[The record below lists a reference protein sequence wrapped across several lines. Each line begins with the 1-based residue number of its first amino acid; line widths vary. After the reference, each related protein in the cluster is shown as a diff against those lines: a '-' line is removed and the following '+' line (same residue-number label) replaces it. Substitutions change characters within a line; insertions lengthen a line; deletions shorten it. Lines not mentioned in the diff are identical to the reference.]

1 MIRLGTKA
9 DLPAILNIVNEA
21 KAIMR
26 QDGNHQWDEQ
36 YPLETHFEEDIK
48 KKSLFVLEA
57 NSTIFAFIV
66 VDQQQPEW
74 YDELAWPIDR
84 NSAYVI
90 HRLAASSKLKGAA
103 TKLFNYAVN
112 LALNN
117 DIHVILT
124 DTFALN
130 KRAQGLFKKFDFTK
144 VGEVNIDYPP
154 FDKGE
159 PFYAYY
165 KKLEE

>member
-1 MIRLGTKA
+1 TNNKFTQALVDKANKEDTVLQTLLKKLKYHQRGVNFMIRLGTKA

-84 NSAYVI
+84 NSA
-90 HRLAASSKLKGAA
+90 
-103 TKLFNYAVN
+103 
-112 LALNN
+112 
-117 DIHVILT
+117 
-124 DTFALN
+124 
-130 KRAQGLFKKFDFTK
+130 
-144 VGEVNIDYPP
+144 
-154 FDKGE
+154 
-159 PFYAYY
+159 
-165 KKLEE
+165 